1 MIHGTP
7 SRAGCR
13 QTVRPH
19 AYARKHE
26 PGSDGDKPAAGPGH
40 VPARGIAAP
49 RHCTMPLVRS
59 AGQLKN
65 APLSSYPCSV
75 GRSSDPLHSL
85 RAR

>member
-49 RHCTMPLVRS
+49 RHGAMMLLGTVRVHGRDLDVLVCWRHRG
-59 AGQLKN
+59 AVPG
-65 APLSSYPCSV
+65 
-75 GRSSDPLHSL
+75 
-85 RAR
+85 